1 MRRPVVDGVVD
12 EAKVPVPNR
21 FHKTVVHY
29 PGTVMAVT
37 GLIAIVL
44 AVMAFGAGESEL
56 GGSFTD
62 ISNIKVQRLYGFF
75 AFREDYWKAT
85 GREDYWRRRLSS
97 DFVLTRSPSI
107 SKATLAR
114 IPVKAT
120 RTRREERRRTPTKIR
135 QTTARLDERRTALLR
150 RGPRERKSGDI
161 LGKGLSTLRKIHRRL
176 THTEGHDD
184 YCLSEDGGATCV
196 PPTSVF
202 QGLAKA
208 PPPSC
213 RRARTTPVARI

>member
-1 MRRPVVDGVVD
+1 MDEAKDDGGEDMDAKAFDRRARANVSVRRPVVDGRVVVD
-12 EAKVPVPNR
+12 EARVPVPNR
-21 FHKTVVHY
+21 FHKTVVYY

-62 ISNIKVQRLYGFF
+62 ISNIKVRRLYGFF

-97 DFVLTRSPSI
+97 DHVWTRDHGI

-114 IPVKAT
+114 IPMKAT
-120 RTRREERRRTPTKIR
+120 RTKKKRTSKAPRRRYYRP
-135 QTTARLDERRTALLR
+135 RRT
-150 RGPRERKSGDI
+150 
-161 LGKGLSTLRKIHRRL
+161 
-176 THTEGHDD
+176 
-184 YCLSEDGGATCV
+184 
-196 PPTSVF
+196 
-202 QGLAKA
+202 
-208 PPPSC
+208 
-213 RRARTTPVARI
+213 